1 MERMMTHNIKKDI
14 LYYGIYSTADDMWN
28 GSDVLCAAR
37 KRFFET
43 GSRQKK
49 RSTIKTDNVTY
60 SYHYAIENGV
70 LLKYKKTKGGQ
81 TVEWVVETPDGYY
94 VEQLNDQRQ
103 PVKRTYYQRQH
114 LWQRTEYWEH
124 GMITLTIMP
133 EENDTV
139 PALRCQYANRTDIL
153 YPFDMS
159 FDREL
164 TQKLNVMTTEP
175 PLFCVTDCGSFY
187 FCTEKELQI
196 RKKALEQLLQD
207 DRDVQE
213 EIPPETPLTGG
224 TAFVVNSDFLQ
235 QRKTGGFDLRNSQE
249 IRLSSEETVSAIT
262 ADNDVTEEAP
272 SSASVPAEKSP
283 EETVSAITADNDVM
297 EAAPSP
303 AFVPAEESPEESVS
317 AITADNDI
325 PEAAPSPEFVPAEE
339 SPEETVSA
347 ITADND
353 VMGEATSPE
362 FVPAE
367 ESAEETVSAITAD
380 NDVTEEAPYSLTAYE
395 GDTVQNQQDG
405 FGVYSAANGSVL
417 VGQWQSGQVT
427 GVISHFDSQGNLL
440 YTGDTSKGQ
449 RSGTGMTYNHEDG
462 TYFVGKYKDGV
473 FLETGTQFDSDGNL
487 IYTGGYRH
495 NARNGEGIAYTP
507 DGRIYYRGQW
517 LNGRFHGF
525 GILYDEGETCYI
537 GMFQNGQREGR
548 INEIHGQRVYRQ
560 SLYAN
565 DERVYTCEYGA
576 EGFPVY
582 YGSMNGNERSG
593 MGCSFGE
600 HAEKQF
606 EGIFRHNRPEKA
618 MRVFLKELSDL
629 PPCSTLDGTEY
640 ERYRLTPAYIIE
652 KNITVHG
659 VQAIYSGRLKD
670 GLPDGSGTILYAD
683 HRYTGYFSEGNPT
696 GEGILYLYSGE
707 ECRGYFSAHAFEG
720 CQTIV
725 LSDITY
731 FYRQQQDG

>member
-207 DRDVQE
+207 DRNVQE

-262 ADNDVTEEAP
+262 ADNDV
-272 SSASVPAEKSP
+272 
-283 EETVSAITADNDVM
+283 M

-303 AFVPAEESPEESVS
+303 ES
-317 AITADNDI
+317 
-325 PEAAPSPEFVPAEE
+325 
-339 SPEETVSA
+339 
-347 ITADND
+347 
-353 VMGEATSPE
+353 
-362 FVPAE
+362 VPAE

-395 GDTVQNQQDG
+395 GDTVQNQPDG

-440 YTGDTSKGQ
+440 YTGGTSKGQ

-582 YGSMNGNERSG
+582 YGSMNGDERSG

-629 PPCSTLDGTEY
+629 PPCPTLDGTEY

>member
-1 MERMMTHNIKKDI
+1 MKYLFAKSDKLLYDNTIDEAVCMTDYVSEEKMIMERMMTHNIKKDI

-207 DRDVQE
+207 DRSSQE
-213 EIPPETPLTGG
+213 EIPPETPVTGG

-262 ADNDVTEEAP
+262 ADNDIPEEAP
-272 SSASVPAEKSP
+272 SP
-283 EETVSAITADNDVM
+283 ES
-297 EAAPSP
+297 
-303 AFVPAEESPEESVS
+303 
-317 AITADNDI
+317 
-325 PEAAPSPEFVPAEE
+325 
-339 SPEETVSA
+339 
-347 ITADND
+347 
-353 VMGEATSPE
+353 
-362 FVPAE
+362 VPAE

-395 GDTVQNQQDG
+395 GDTVQNQPDG

-440 YTGDTSKGQ
+440 YTGGTSKGQ

-629 PPCSTLDGTEY
+629 PPCPTLDGTEY

-670 GLPDGSGTILYAD
+670 GLPNGSGTILYAD

-720 CQTIV
+720 CQTIT

-731 FYRQQQDG
+731 FYRQQQD